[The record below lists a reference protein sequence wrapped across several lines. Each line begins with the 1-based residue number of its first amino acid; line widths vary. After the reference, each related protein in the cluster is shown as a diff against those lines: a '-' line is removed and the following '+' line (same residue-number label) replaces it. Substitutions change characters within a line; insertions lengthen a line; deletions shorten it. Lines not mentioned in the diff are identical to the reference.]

1 MRRLAS
7 PYRAGKRTRGNLIH
21 DHKFMLP
28 HYPVMIKNGIDD
40 KNPPRHNKKMFHLK
54 KTQF

>member
-7 PYRAGKRTRGNLIH
+7 THRAGKRTRGNLIH

-28 HYPVMIKNGIDD
+28 HDPVMIKNGIDH
-40 KNPPRHNKKMFHLK
+40 KNPPHRN
-54 KTQF
+54 